1 MRARQIFASAAIIG
15 LFASLPALAAES
27 ARVISFIPKNHP
39 VLGQT
44 HVWVK
49 QINTALEGKFKIN
62 YIGGPEVI
70 PRRQQV
76 QAVGNGVIDM
86 SFTVPDYLDQVPEA
100 FGFVLSKLSP
110 AEERTSG
117 FYDLMVE
124 VHHRLNIQ
132 YLGRVLYSPFYLWTN
147 IKPTKLADLKG
158 LRMRT
163 GSLYDRLMRNF
174 GMTPVTISS
183 KETYTALERGLVDGF
198 GWPNVGPR
206 QRGWLK
212 KVRYVIDLPFFQPSN
227 VIIVMNRDKWN
238 GFSKG
243 LRDQI
248 MSVTATYEPKMVA
261 FYQGLEA
268 REWKEIDKLGVERVK
283 FSSAENKQY
292 LDAAYELEWAQLAKK
307 VKPGMLARL
316 RKVSGN

>member
-1 MRARQIFASAAIIG
+1 MKARHMIASAALLG
-15 LFASLPALAAES
+15 VFAALPVLAAES

-49 QINTALEGKFKIN
+49 DINTALAGKFKVN

-76 QAVGNGVIDM
+76 EAVGNGVIDM
-86 SFTVPDYLDQVPEA
+86 SFTVPDYTDQVPEA

-110 AEERTSG
+110 AEERKSG

-124 VHHRLNIQ
+124 VHHRLNVQ
-132 YLGRVLYSPFYLWTN
+132 YIGRVLHSPFYLWTN

-163 GSLYDRLMRNF
+163 GSLYDRLMRHF
-174 GMTPVTISS
+174 GMTPITISS

-198 GWPNVGPR
+198 GWPNLGPR

-227 VIIVMNRDKWN
+227 VIAVMNRDKWN
-238 GFSKG
+238 GLSKEI
-243 LRDQI
+243 RDRI
-248 MSVTATYEPKMVA
+248 VSVTAAYEPRMVA
-261 FYQGLEA
+261 FYNGLEA
-268 REWKEIDKLGVERVK
+268 REWKKIDKLGVERVK
-283 FSSAENKQY
+283 FSPAENKQY
-292 LDAAYELEWAQLAKK
+292 LDAAYELEWAQVAKK
-307 VKPGMLARL
+307 VKPDMLARL